1 MHDALNCVVNF
12 VKNGLLLAILSNT
25 SAIVALRSCGT
36 LLTSATWR
44 QAVISA
50 CDKGGR
56 LDKALEVYHDM
67 EAAGLEAD
75 LITFSNLVSGMP
87 FVAVWASQA

>member
-1 MHDALNCVVNF
+1 MVL
-12 VKNGLLLAILSNT
+12 
-25 SAIVALRSCGT
+25 
-36 LLTSATWR
+36 

-56 LDKALEVYHDM
+56 LDKAMEVYADM

-75 LITFSNLVSGMP
+75 LITFSNLVSGTHAL
-87 FVAVWASQA
+87 FA

>member
-1 MHDALNCVVNF
+1 MNAN
-12 VKNGLLLAILSNT
+12 LASARCAPTMTECILS
-25 SAIVALRSCGT
+25 VDMV
-36 LLTSATWR
+36 R

-56 LDKALEVYHDM
+56 LDKALEVYADM

-75 LITFSNLVSGMP
+75 LITFSNLVSGT
-87 FVAVWASQA
+87 Q